1 MISLKNIKKNYYSGR
16 KTVEA
21 LKNINIDF
29 PDKGLVFV
37 VGKSGSGKSTLL
49 NIIGGLDQ
57 MTDGEVII
65 NGVSTKKFK
74 KTDFDAYRNYY
85 VGFVFQEF
93 NLIDEATVYDNVSIA
108 LKIQE
113 KNHSVNNVEDSLNS
127 VELNNLGY
135 RKPSELSGGQRQRI
149 ATARALIKNP
159 QILLADEP
167 TGALDSNTGDN
178 LIKTFKMISKKRLVI
193 VVSHETSHAYRFA
206 DRIIE
211 LKDGEVVKD
220 IVRQQKQTS
229 AVEKFD
235 ERLFKIA
242 PNSELTDLEFL
253 KPLWESGKNNFLCL
267 SNEVNKMI
275 LAYPDAFDK
284 LVDKASESEAF
295 IPYECLENHEIIEKL
310 KLPKTGITL
319 KETNRMAFASIKKK
333 RIRFGLSS
341 LLATLTLA
349 FLFLVFSLQMLSSSR
364 IFMNTLEQ
372 TDIDTVFI
380 SKFRNH
386 LFQAIEDEDISLM
399 NLENYARFYTASVSP
414 LWGPVS
420 PVGIARSWEADERF
434 QSFRGIA
441 EINDIRRIGMQT
453 VAGSPTLDNF
463 NEIII
468 SDFAAK
474 WLNYYGFVGYD
485 NGMTIV
491 SKPHFQDLIGTQILL
506 NDQLYLIKG
515 IYQSH
520 FEKHLSTLNFFAFR
534 EFHFSTIFVRE
545 DFLEYDDNLFLFNVN
560 LNITVESR
568 LQIQAQSNYNLA
580 ANEITVP
587 LDLVNIVTNQS
598 FNNSADAMAHLNS
611 HRNGRLHLDIFG
623 PSQQG
628 YWTEFSGLFTVVEI
642 NNIPGFVIEIS
653 ETFLENNFQ
662 SVRQNFYLLIDRNEL
677 SITRINWFNSH
688 DLFVTLTPNDYL
700 IFILDEMLRD
710 MRTVFLVLTIIFAV
724 FSGLLIMNFIGSS
737 IASRRKEIG
746 ILRALG
752 ARNRDVFKIF
762 IHEISYLV
770 IFVVIF
776 VSLFT
781 RILFASL
788 NAGFPIVLFRFGFI
802 SILQIFLISFI
813 FYFLASFLP
822 LQSIIW
828 KKPLDNIKRE

>member
-29 PDKGLVFV
+29 PDTGLVFV

-57 MTDGEVII
+57 MTEGEVII

-74 KTDFDAYRNYY
+74 KTDFDAFRNYY

-135 RKPSELSGGQRQRI
+135 RKPNELSGGQRQRI

-211 LKDGEVVKD
+211 LKDGEIVKD
-220 IVRQQKQTS
+220 IVRQQEQKDS
-229 AVEKFD
+229 VEKFD

-242 PNSELTDLEFL
+242 PNSELKDLEFL
-253 KPLWESGKNNFLCL
+253 KPLWENGKNNFLCL
-267 SNEVNKMI
+267 SSEVNKMI
-275 LAYPDAFDK
+275 LAYPEAFDK
-284 LVDKASESEAF
+284 LVDKNSESEAF
-295 IPYECLENHEIIEKL
+295 IAYEKPKDLLVLEKL

-319 KETNRMAFASIKKK
+319 KETSRMAFISINKK

-349 FLFLVFSLQMLSSSR
+349 FLFLVLSIQMLSSSR

-372 TDIDTVFI
+372 TAIDAVFV
-380 SKFRNH
+380 SKVRDH
-386 LFQAIEDEDISLM
+386 WFQPIEDEDI
-399 NLENYARFYTASVSP
+399 NLLNTKNYARFYETLIHP
-414 LWGPVS
+414 LWGANQDFRS
-420 PVGIARSWEADERF
+420 PDVF
-434 QSFRGIA
+434 HNFRGIA
-441 EINDIRRIGMQT
+441 EINNINNIGMQV
-453 VAGSPTLDNF
+453 VAGSPDFTNF

-485 NGMTIV
+485 NGMSII
-491 SKPHFQDLIGTQILL
+491 SKPHFHDLVGTKILL
-506 NDQLYLIKG
+506 NEQLYLIRG
-515 IYQSH
+515 LYRSH
-520 FEKHLSTLNFFAFR
+520 FESHAETRNFFNFR
-534 EFHFSTIFVRE
+534 DFHFSTIFVK
-545 DFLEYDDNLFLFNVN
+545 DAFLEADNNLFSHVID
-560 LNITVESR
+560 LNITLDFRFGVRS
-568 LQIQAQSNYNLA
+568 QINSNLSS
-580 ANEITVP
+580 NEITVP
-587 LDLVNIVTNQS
+587 IDIVNVISNQFFS
-598 FNNSADAMAHLNS
+598 NSEDALNYLNTE
-611 HRNGRLHLDIFG
+611 RNGRLHLDIFG
-623 PSQQG
+623 ANQQG
-628 YWTEFSGLFTVVEI
+628 HWTSFSGQFNVVGI
-642 NNIPGFVIEIS
+642 NNLPGFFIEIS
-653 ETFLENNFQ
+653 QTLLEDNFR
-662 SVRQNFYLLIDRNEL
+662 SVRESYHLLIDRNEL
-677 SITRINWFNSH
+677 NLARISQLNAEN
-688 DLFVTLTPNDYL
+688 LFITLTPNDNM
-700 IFILDEMLRD
+700 IFMLDQMLSD
-710 MRTVFLVLTIIFAV
+710 MRLVFSVLTIVFAI

-737 IASRRKEIG
+737 IGSRRKEIG

-762 IHEISYLV
+762 IHEIFYLV
-770 IFVVIF
+770 IFVAIF
-776 VSLFT
+776 VSLLT
-781 RILFASL
+781 RILFISI
-788 NAGFPIVLFRFGFI
+788 NAGFHDVVLLRFNFL
-802 SILQIFLISFI
+802 SILQILLISFI